1 MKPLTPSEVK
11 SFIRDCLRIKEIPYI
26 AGPAG
31 IGKSAI
37 VAQIAEEFDLELLDI
52 RLSQMLTE
60 DLTGIPSL
68 DPSTGKAKYNPFT
81 TFPMADDPL
90 PTGKRGWLVF
100 LDELSSATEEIM
112 AAIYSLLLGH
122 TIGGHK
128 VHPKALIVAA
138 GNRSTD
144 SAIARDLPDTLITR
158 MLPVE
163 MRADIN
169 DWAAQAKLDNINA
182 EMVGFLEKYPD
193 MLIGMVD
200 PNKRRELETY
210 PTPRGWY
217 KAAKVLKLHEKAVK
231 ENAITRKDAAG
242 IPIEE
247 AITMP
252 MSDAHKVIIAA
263 AVGEIQAH
271 AFVEHYNEA
280 VSLPYPWEIAQ
291 SPASARI
298 PKSQIGRVQVIN
310 SLTEYYLSSKDQ
322 ARNGILQYINRMEGE
337 DRELFAD
344 SLAEKLG
351 GTQNDHRL
359 VETVKKRLNVED
371 LGPIKPDDIN
381 DIPF

>member
-1 MKPLTPSEVK
+1 MTALTPSEAK
-11 SFIRDCLRIKEIPYI
+11 DFIRDCLRIKEIPYI

-31 IGKSAI
+31 IGKSDV
-37 VAQIAEEFDLELLDI
+37 VAQIADEFDLELLDI

-68 DPSTGKAKYNPFT
+68 DANTGKAKYNPFD
-81 TFPMADDPL
+81 TFPMAGDPL
-90 PTGKRGWLVF
+90 PPGKRGWLIF
-100 LDELSSATEEIM
+100 LDELSSASEEIM

-158 MLPVE
+158 MLPIE

-169 DWAAQAKLDNINA
+169 DWADWAKGAKVNSEL
-182 EMVGFLEKYPD
+182 VGFLQKYPD

-200 PNKRRELETY
+200 PNKRGELETY
-210 PTPRGWY
+210 PTPRGWA
-217 KAAKVLKLHEKAVK
+217 KAAKVLRLHEKAMK
-231 ENAITRKDAAG
+231 DNAITRKDAAG
-242 IPIEE
+242 VPIEE
-247 AITMP
+247 VTTMP
-252 MSDAHKVIIAA
+252 MGDGHKRMIAA
-263 AVGEIQAH
+263 AVGMIQAH

-280 VSLPYPWEIAQ
+280 MTLPYPWEIAQ
-291 SPASARI
+291 SPASARV
-298 PKSQIGRVQVIN
+298 PATQIGRVQVIN
-310 SLTEYYLSSKDQ
+310 SLVEYYLSSKDQ
-322 ARNGILQYINRMEGE
+322 SRDGIIQYINRMDGE

-351 GTQNDHRL
+351 NTQNDRRL
-359 VETVKKRLNVED
+359 IETVKKRLSVED
-371 LGPIKPDDIN
+371 LGPAKPADPDLMI
-381 DIPF
+381 